1 MLLWLFWSLG
11 AKFPIKWTAP
21 EAINYGTFSI
31 KSDVWSFGVLLTEI
45 VTYGRIPYPGTY
57 SISKILAEYLIKKKK
72 KITSMWDLWS
82 FPCCAGMSNP
92 EVIQSLERAY
102 RMPRPDNCPEGLYS
116 VMLWCWKENPEDRPT
131 FDYLR
136 SVLEDFF
143 TATEKQYQE

>member
-1 MLLWLFWSLG
+1 MVLISRCKVPYQMDGPRSDQLWHLLHKIRCVVIWCPPHRNRDLRTHTLSWYVFNFKNSCWI
-11 AKFPIKWTAP
+11 F
-21 EAINYGTFSI
+21 NF
-31 KSDVWSFGVLLTEI
+31 LL
-45 VTYGRIPYPGTY
+45 
-57 SISKILAEYLIKKKK
+57 
-72 KITSMWDLWS
+72 KITSMWDLRS

-92 EVIQSLERAY
+92 EVIQSLERSY
-102 RMPRPDNCPEGLYS
+102 RMPRPDNCPEGLYN